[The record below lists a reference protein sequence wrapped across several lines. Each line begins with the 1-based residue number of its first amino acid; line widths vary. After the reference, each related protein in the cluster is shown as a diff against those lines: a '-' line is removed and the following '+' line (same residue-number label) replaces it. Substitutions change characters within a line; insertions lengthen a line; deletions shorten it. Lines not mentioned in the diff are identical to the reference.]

1 MQEADLRTHTD
12 DHQVRRDPDISGNP
26 VARAHARA
34 ARDSRPEPEG
44 AEHPLG
50 RALVY
55 LVVIPGIFFLASNP
69 FGWLALF
76 GLCLGIA
83 VLTGFGG
90 ILRRRTGAAARPGTS
105 PRR

>member
-1 MQEADLRTHTD
+1 MQEAHAHARAGD
-12 DHQVRRDPDISGNP
+12 DHERRDPDLSGNP

-50 RALVY
+50 RALVF
-55 LVVIPGIFFLASNP
+55 LVVVPAIVFLVSNP
-69 FGWLALF
+69 IGWLTLF

-90 ILRRRTGAAARPGTS
+90 IL
-105 PRR
+105 